1 MYTGTPEGCL
11 PLYIIKSLDVC
22 GLRGD
27 HVTGMISSRGE
38 SIAGWGFI
46 LWRGSCDLDQ
56 TGCHEDHVM
65 CLSIAD
71 RVLFSHVLLY
81 TQESHGKSILP

>member
-1 MYTGTPEGCL
+1 
-11 PLYIIKSLDVC
+11 
-22 GLRGD
+22 
-27 HVTGMISSRGE
+27 MISSRGE

-65 CLSIAD
+65 CLSIAG

-81 TQESHGKSILP
+81 TQESHGKSILPKKYPRMKYFILWDEILLLNMILG